1 MEDVAV
7 IFDLCTG
14 ASMSSAGNNRRPMLA
29 TGGKTP
35 VRDGWELLAWAML
48 ELAIEDTAILCRYGL
63 IDSEGELLAWPKVR
77 KRDVRKPD
85 TYQWEPM
92 RIANMNDGL
101 DHGRLRDF
109 WLEPD
114 QAQVWCDLC
123 GCRLPA
129 KDIWKS
135 ILENHAK

>member
-1 MEDVAV
+1 M

-29 TGGKTP
+29 TGSKSP

-63 IDSEGELLAWPKVR
+63 IDAEGELLAWPKIR
-77 KRDVRKPD
+77 KRDSRKAEKW
-85 TYQWEPM
+85 QWEPM
-92 RIANMNDGL
+92 RIANMSDGL

-129 KDIWKS
+129 TDIWAG
-135 ILENHAK
+135 ILKHHAK